1 MSDAVLTGV
10 FRLGRD
16 TECRYLPSGEAIA
29 NLSLAHNYGKRKE
42 DGTRATT
49 WIDAGLWGKRAEA
62 LATHLTKGATVFAVL
77 EDLHIE
83 EFERRDGG
91 TGSKLVARVMA
102 LEFVG
107 SRAERERGAEQQ
119 QASRPSAPPAAAPAR
134 APAPAPKAAPK
145 SGTGFDDMDDD
156 IPF

>member
-49 WIDAGLWGKRAEA
+49 WIDAGLWGKRAES

-91 TGSKLVARVMA
+91 TGSKLVARVMS

-107 SRAERERGAEQQ
+107 SRAEQQ
-119 QASRPSAPPAAAPAR
+119 HTSRPSAPPAAAPAR

-145 SGTGFDDMDDD
+145 AAPKSGTGFDDMDDD